1 MTIILDLIED
11 DGIPELLQEHL
22 QDMYAQSPADSVH
35 ALPLQALKADDLTF
49 WSVREHGQALGCIAL
64 KQLNHGEG
72 EIKSMRT
79 REAARG
85 RGIASALLLQ
95 LITEAKQRDYH
106 TLWLETGSMEF
117 FLPARQLYIK
127 HGFQE
132 CGPFGHYQ
140 RDPHS
145 VFMKR
150 TL

>member
-1 MTIILDLIED
+1 
-11 DGIPELLQEHL
+11 
-22 QDMYAQSPADSVH
+22 
-35 ALPLQALKADDLTF
+35 
-49 WSVREHGQALGCIAL
+49 
-64 KQLNHGEG
+64 
-72 EIKSMRT
+72 MRT

-85 RGIASALLLQ
+85 RGIASALLQQ
-95 LITEAKQRDYH
+95 LVEEAKQRDYH

-140 RDPHS
+140 HDPHS
-145 VFMKR
+145 VFMQR